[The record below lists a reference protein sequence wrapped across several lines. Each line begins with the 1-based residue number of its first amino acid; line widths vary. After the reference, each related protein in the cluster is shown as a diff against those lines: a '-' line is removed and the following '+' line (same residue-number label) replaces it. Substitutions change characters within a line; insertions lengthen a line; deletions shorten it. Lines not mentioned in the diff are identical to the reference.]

1 MSRGQWFEKILEVF
15 CSTYSSNWRSFVIPG
30 CQKITYNAMCPLTDL
45 KFFNSDLI
53 SRCAQL
59 DSVSLMIFVV
69 YKTSFSKPRP
79 EKSKN
84 NFTWKKNKRLK
95 RSGKLSKI
103 VLRMSDMLRE
113 RLHEEF
119 SNRLSNRKSDSSN
132 SDESVS
138 SAFSEVNFEELGKL
152 KYIKSFWFLS
162 RIIYPIHNKFLKN
175 LKLKYL

>member
-1 MSRGQWFEKILEVF
+1 
-15 CSTYSSNWRSFVIPG
+15 
-30 CQKITYNAMCPLTDL
+30 MCPLTDL

-84 NFTWKKNKRLK
+84 NFTWKKDKSLK

-103 VLRMSDMLRE
+103 LLRMSDMLRE
-113 RLHEEF
+113 RLHEDF
-119 SNRLSNRKSDSSN
+119 ANRLSNRKSDSSN

-175 LKLKYL
+175 LRLKYF